1 MAALLEAFVQHG
13 EMNVHDVER
22 VTGWSI
28 DHAAKATANAKTAG
42 YLAFVGEKVGN
53 QAQAMAL
60 TELGRFRAGVTE
72 TDPRSGPES
81 ELAEKA
87 AALILSTEGGMDS
100 DALADAL
107 GCSSFDVEKALA
119 ASAKRFVKCRVMRG
133 GDDFVHYRESAS
145 SPRAADNVWRK
156 THATAPAPAPR
167 APGPGVDIDAVHSR
181 RPPAPPHPLPP
192 IELDSVTQSSE
203 TEELPADIEQFFSLY
218 SSGELL
224 IQRAGGEQVFLDRDE
239 TRALFQWLDRL
250 GGTHLERLTAPQGDE
265 VPA

>member
-13 EMNVHDVER
+13 EMNVHDVAR

-28 DHAAKATANAKTAG
+28 GHSAKATANAKTAG
-42 YLAFVGEKVGN
+42 YLVFVGEKVGN

-60 TELGRFRAGVTE
+60 TELGKFRAGVTD
-72 TDPRSGPES
+72 TDPSSGPQS

-87 AALILSTEGGMDS
+87 AALILRTEGGMDS

-119 ASAKRFVKCRVMRG
+119 ASAKRFVTCKVMRG

-145 SPRAADNVWRK
+145 SPCTADSAWRK
-156 THATAPAPAPR
+156 TYATAPAPAPR
-167 APGPGVDIDAVHSR
+167 APGPGVDIDAVHVR
-181 RPPAPPHPLPP
+181 RPMAEIL
-192 IELDSVTQSSE
+192 ESVTQPSEAESESESE
-203 TEELPADIEQFFSLY
+203 TEEASAEIEFCLY
-218 SSGELL
+218 STGELL
-224 IQRAGGEQVFLDRDE
+224 IQRADGERVFLDREE

-250 GGTHLERLTAPQGDE
+250 GGQNLERLTAPQEE